1 MKGEGMSREND
12 PAGVLMQR
20 IGDACDAAEDL
31 CPGSKATILM
41 MAAACLIEMEM
52 PGEMEDEAWCSA
64 ILQAVARARFV
75 RQMYDGPAVGEAP
88 FMTPTVG
95 EA

>member
-1 MKGEGMSREND
+1 
-12 PAGVLMQR
+12 
-20 IGDACDAAEDL
+20 
-31 CPGSKATILM
+31 M